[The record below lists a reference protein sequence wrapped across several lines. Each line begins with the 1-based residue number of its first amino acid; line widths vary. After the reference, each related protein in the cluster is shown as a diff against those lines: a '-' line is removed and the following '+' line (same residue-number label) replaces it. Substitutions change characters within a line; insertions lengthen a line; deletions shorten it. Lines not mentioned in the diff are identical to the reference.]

1 MWCLAPAQTQR
12 RGPYSGSD
20 SLKQCCNAH
29 AYRLPDSLFAELGGG
44 ACLPLVAGLQ
54 GDSLQANMELTR
66 LREDLKL
73 TTGRLNTATGQAADL
88 LQQLKSVQAENASL
102 MSQLALSQG
111 RDTEA
116 AAAHA
121 ALQEAL
127 ESMREDVKRCS
138 NWDVALQGLVQQCR
152 LKV

>member
-1 MWCLAPAQTQR
+1 M
-12 RGPYSGSD
+12 
-20 SLKQCCNAH
+20 
-29 AYRLPDSLFAELGGG
+29 
-44 ACLPLVAGLQ
+44 
-54 GDSLQANMELTR
+54 QASMELTR

-121 ALQEAL
+121 ALQQSL
-127 ESMREDVKRCS
+127 EGMRADLQRC
-138 NWDVALQGLVQQCR
+138 VLT
-152 LKV
+152 